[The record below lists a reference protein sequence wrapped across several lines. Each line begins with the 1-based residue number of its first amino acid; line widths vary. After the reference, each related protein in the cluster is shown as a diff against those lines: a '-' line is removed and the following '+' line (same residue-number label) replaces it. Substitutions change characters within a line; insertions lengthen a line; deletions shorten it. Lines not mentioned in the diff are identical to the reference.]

1 MVAHFAQAPEFCC
14 DRVRDADAITSACY
28 VSVPAD
34 IGGYVDF
41 RPPAGYYV
49 PLASGPPLME
59 EFPSQEPL
67 PNPRKPVEVGSI
79 WGPDCPWAPTRDV

>member
-1 MVAHFAQAPEFCC
+1 MVAHFAQAPEFCRN
-14 DRVRDADAITSACY
+14 RVRDGDVITAACY

-34 IGGYVDF
+34 VGSDVDL

-59 EFPSQEPL
+59 EFPTPEP
-67 PNPRKPVEVGSI
+67 PAEQWKPRE
-79 WGPDCPWAPTRDV
+79 